1 MSKVTV
7 PDETNPGEATAGKA
21 TAGKATAASTVRGG
35 RAWPTPIRVPR
46 RLRTVLAVAAILAV
60 VAALVL
66 VTWKVPLALV
76 TVAGG
81 LALATVLSFPVRLL
95 SRLMPRRSR
104 GLAVVLTFMAV
115 AALIALAT
123 LFVAPLLARQF
134 GTLTEILSSSL
145 TGAERYLLTAFEFL
159 DDRGLLPGTAEQ
171 AVSKI
176 EEDLSDGAGA
186 LAGGV
191 AGSDFNLVS
200 GVFGAALSLFG
211 VVFVAAYLL
220 ADSRRIKLAY
230 LRAAPTR
237 YRHDARDLWDAFE
250 HSFSRYLSGL
260 LLDLFIQGAV
270 SALVLYLIGVPYA
283 IALGAWVFL
292 TGIIPY
298 AGAWLGAI
306 PAVAVALTVSPTA
319 TILTLVAF
327 LIIQQVEGNYL
338 MPRIHGKALHI
349 HPVLILLAV
358 IVGGGLAGL
367 LGVLLAVPILAV
379 SRVLYDFF
387 SVRLLTGE

>member
-1 MSKVTV
+1 
-7 PDETNPGEATAGKA
+7 
-21 TAGKATAASTVRGG
+21 
-35 RAWPTPIRVPR
+35 
-46 RLRTVLAVAAILAV
+46 VAAILAV
-60 VAALVL
+60 LAALVL
-66 VTWKVPLALV
+66 VTWRVPLALV

-104 GLAVVLTFMAV
+104 GAAVALTFLTIAV
-115 AALIALAT
+115 LIVLAALFVVPRLAQ
-123 LFVAPLLARQF
+123 QF
-134 GTLTEILSSSL
+134 ETLTEVLSSSL
-145 TGAERYLLTAFEFL
+145 TGAERYLLTGFEFL

-171 AVSKI
+171 AVSRI
-176 EEDLSDGAGA
+176 EEDLSNGAGA

-191 AGSDFNLVS
+191 AGSNFNLVS
-200 GVFGAALSLFG
+200 GVFGVALSLFG

-230 LRAAPTR
+230 LKAAPTR
-237 YRHDARDLWDAFE
+237 YRHDARDLWNAFE
-250 HSFSRYLSGL
+250 NSFSRYLSGL

>member
-1 MSKVTV
+1 MMLEEMKLSEDT
-7 PDETNPGEATAGKA
+7 EAL
-21 TAGKATAASTVRGG
+21 TVRV
-35 RAWPTPIRVPR
+35 RSWPTPIRVSR
-46 RLRTVLAVAAILAV
+46 RLRNILVIVAILVV

-66 VTWKVPLALV
+66 VTWQVPLALA

-95 SRLMPRRSR
+95 SRFMPRRSR
-104 GLAVVLTFMAV
+104 GAAVVLTFMAV
-115 AALIALAT
+115 VGLIVLAT
-123 LFVAPLLARQF
+123 LFVVPQLTQQS
-134 GTLTEILSSSL
+134 GTLTEVLSGSL
-145 TGAERYLLTAFEFL
+145 SGAERYLLTAFEFL
-159 DDRGLLPGTAEQ
+159 DERGLLPGTPEQ
-171 AVSKI
+171 AVSRI
-176 EEDLSDGAGA
+176 AEDLSNGAGA

-200 GVFGAALSLFG
+200 GVFSVALSLFG

-220 ADSRRIKLAY
+220 ADSRRIKVAY
-230 LRAAPTR
+230 LKVVPTR
-237 YRHDARDLWDAFE
+237 YRHDARDLWNAFE

-260 LLDLFIQGAV
+260 FLDLFIQAAV

-283 IALGAWVFL
+283 VALGAWVFL

-298 AGAWLGAI
+298 VGAWLGAI

-319 TILTLVAF
+319 TILTIVAF
-327 LIIQQVEGNYL
+327 LVIQQVEGNYL

-367 LGVLLAVPILAV
+367 LGVLLAVPILAAL
-379 SRVLYDFF
+379 RVLYDFF
-387 SVRLLTGE
+387 SIRLRTRE

>member
-1 MSKVTV
+1 
-7 PDETNPGEATAGKA
+7 
-21 TAGKATAASTVRGG
+21 
-35 RAWPTPIRVPR
+35 
-46 RLRTVLAVAAILAV
+46 
-60 VAALVL
+60 
-66 VTWKVPLALV
+66 
-76 TVAGG
+76 
-81 LALATVLSFPVRLL
+81 
-95 SRLMPRRSR
+95 
-104 GLAVVLTFMAV
+104 
-115 AALIALAT
+115 
-123 LFVAPLLARQF
+123 
-134 GTLTEILSSSL
+134 
-145 TGAERYLLTAFEFL
+145 
-159 DDRGLLPGTAEQ
+159 LPGTAEQ

-176 EEDLSDGAGA
+176 EEDLSNGAGA

-230 LRAAPTR
+230 LKGGPDPLPPRRQGPV
-237 YRHDARDLWDAFE
+237 DAFE

-327 LIIQQVEGNYL
+327 L
-338 MPRIHGKALHI
+338 
-349 HPVLILLAV
+349 
-358 IVGGGLAGL
+358 
-367 LGVLLAVPILAV
+367 
-379 SRVLYDFF
+379 
-387 SVRLLTGE
+387 

>member
-1 MSKVTV
+1 MLEKTKLV
-7 PDETNPGEATAGKA
+7 EQ
-21 TAGKATAASTVRGG
+21 TAASTVGG
-35 RAWPTPIRVPR
+35 RTWPTPIRVPR
-46 RLRTVLAVAAILAV
+46 RLRSVLVVAAILAV
-60 VAALVL
+60 LAALVL
-66 VTWKVPLALV
+66 VTWRVPLALV
-76 TVAGG
+76 TVVGG
-81 LALATVLSFPVRLL
+81 LALATVLSFPMRLL

-104 GLAVVLTFMAV
+104 GAAVALTFLTIAV
-115 AALIALAT
+115 LIVLAALFVVPRLAQ
-123 LFVAPLLARQF
+123 QF
-134 GTLTEILSSSL
+134 ETLTEVLSSSL
-145 TGAERYLLTAFEFL
+145 TGAERYLLTGFEFL

-171 AVSKI
+171 AVSRI
-176 EEDLSDGAGA
+176 EEDLSNGAGA

-191 AGSDFNLVS
+191 AGSNFNLVS
-200 GVFGAALSLFG
+200 GVFGVALSLFG

-220 ADSRRIKLAY
+220 ADARRIKLAY

-283 IALGAWVFL
+283 IALGAWVFF
-292 TGIIPY
+292 TGLIPY
-298 AGAWLGAI
+298 VGPWLGAV
-306 PAVAVALTVSPTA
+306 PAVAMALTVSPTA
-319 TILTLVAF
+319 TILTIVAF
-327 LIIQQVEGNYL
+327 LVIQQVEGNYL

>member
-1 MSKVTV
+1 MLEQTKLEDMRLTEDTV
-7 PDETNPGEATAGKA
+7 
-21 TAGKATAASTVRGG
+21 ASISRRRT
-35 RAWPTPIRVPR
+35 WPTPIRVPK
-46 RLRTVLAVAAILAV
+46 RLRNVLVVVAILAV
-60 VAALVL
+60 LVALALVM
-66 VTWKVPLALV
+66 WKVPLAFV
-76 TVAGG
+76 TIVGG

-104 GLAVVLTFMAV
+104 GVAVVLTFLAV
-115 AALIALAT
+115 VGLIVLAP
-123 LFVAPLLARQF
+123 LFVVPQLARQS
-134 GTLTEILSSSL
+134 GTLTEVLSSSL

-159 DDRGLLPGTAEQ
+159 DERGILPGTPEQ

-176 EEDLSDGAGA
+176 EEDLSNGAGA

-200 GVFGAALSLFG
+200 GVFSVALSLFG

-220 ADSRRIKLAY
+220 ADSRRIKVAY
-230 LRAAPTR
+230 LKTVPTR
-237 YRHDARDLWDAFE
+237 YRHDARDLWNAFE

-260 LLDLFIQGAV
+260 FLDLFIQGAV
-270 SALVLYLIGVPYA
+270 SAVVLYLIGVPYA

-298 AGAWLGAI
+298 VGAWLGAI

-319 TILTLVAF
+319 TILTIVAF
-327 LIIQQVEGNYL
+327 LVIQQVEGNYL
-338 MPRIHGKALHI
+338 MPRIHGKALHL

-367 LGVLLAVPILAV
+367 LGVLLAVPSLAAL
-379 SRVLYDFF
+379 RVLYDFF
-387 SVRLLTGE
+387 SVRLHTRE

>member
-1 MSKVTV
+1 MAIIAVL
-7 PDETNPGEATAGKA
+7 GIA
-21 TAGKATAASTVRGG
+21 
-35 RAWPTPIRVPR
+35 
-46 RLRTVLAVAAILAV
+46 VLAYVLYAAPSILIVALGGMAFAII
-60 VAALVL
+60 
-66 VTWKVPLALV
+66 
-76 TVAGG
+76 
-81 LALATVLSFPVRLL
+81 LSFPVRAL
-95 SRLMPRRSR
+95 SQVMPRGPAILVTFL
-104 GLAVVLTFMAV
+104 GLVGLVTL
-115 AALIALAT
+115 ALVFLI
-123 LFVAPLLARQF
+123 PLLVRQLRNF
-134 GTLTEILSSSL
+134 ILITPAIANSANDFL
-145 TGAERYLLTAFEFL
+145 LGLIEPLAESE
-159 DDRGLLPGTAEQ
+159 LLPAPAEDVVAGLVQ
-171 AVSKI
+171 NLFDRAREII
-176 EEDLSDGAGA
+176 EGMLVGLVGFISGA
-186 LAGGV
+186 LNFGIV
-191 AGSDFNLVS
+191 
-200 GVFGAALSLFG
+200 VFGML
-211 VVFVAAYLL
+211 FVAAYLL

>member
-7 PDETNPGEATAGKA
+7 PDETKPGEATAGKA
-21 TAGKATAASTVRGG
+21 TATSTVRGG
-35 RAWPTPIRVPR
+35 RAWPTPIRVSR

-104 GLAVVLTFMAV
+104 GLAVVLTFLAIAV
-115 AALIALAT
+115 LIVLAT
-123 LFVAPLLARQF
+123 LFVVPRLAQQLE
-134 GTLTEILSSSL
+134 TLTEVLSSSL
-145 TGAERYLLTAFEFL
+145 TGAERYLLTGFEFL

-176 EEDLSDGAGA
+176 EEDLSNGAGA

-191 AGSDFNLVS
+191 AGSNFNLVS

-250 HSFSRYLSGL
+250 QSLS
-260 LLDLFIQGAV
+260 
-270 SALVLYLIGVPYA
+270 
-283 IALGAWVFL
+283 
-292 TGIIPY
+292 
-298 AGAWLGAI
+298 
-306 PAVAVALTVSPTA
+306 A
-319 TILTLVAF
+319 T
-327 LIIQQVEGNYL
+327 
-338 MPRIHGKALHI
+338 
-349 HPVLILLAV
+349 
-358 IVGGGLAGL
+358 
-367 LGVLLAVPILAV
+367 
-379 SRVLYDFF
+379 
-387 SVRLLTGE
+387 

>member
-1 MSKVTV
+1 
-7 PDETNPGEATAGKA
+7 
-21 TAGKATAASTVRGG
+21 
-35 RAWPTPIRVPR
+35 
-46 RLRTVLAVAAILAV
+46 VAAILAV

-115 AALIALAT
+115 AALIALTA
-123 LFVAPLLARQF
+123 LFVVPQLAQQF
-134 GTLTEILSSSL
+134 ETLTEVLSSSL
-145 TGAERYLLTAFEFL
+145 TGAERYLLTAFEFWTTGACCRARPSKPSRRSRKTSRTAPGRSPGAWQERL
-159 DDRGLLPGTAEQ
+159 QPGLGRLRRRALPLRGGVRRGLP
-171 AVSKI
+171 
-176 EEDLSDGAGA
+176 
-186 LAGGV
+186 AGGLPQDKV
-191 AGSDFNLVS
+191 GLPQGGPDPLPP
-200 GVFGAALSLFG
+200 
-211 VVFVAAYLL
+211 
-220 ADSRRIKLAY
+220 RRQGPL
-230 LRAAPTR
+230 
-237 YRHDARDLWDAFE
+237 DAFE

-327 LIIQQVEGNYL
+327 L
-338 MPRIHGKALHI
+338 
-349 HPVLILLAV
+349 
-358 IVGGGLAGL
+358 
-367 LGVLLAVPILAV
+367 
-379 SRVLYDFF
+379 
-387 SVRLLTGE
+387 

>member
-1 MSKVTV
+1 M
-7 PDETNPGEATAGKA
+7 
-21 TAGKATAASTVRGG
+21 
-35 RAWPTPIRVPR
+35 
-46 RLRTVLAVAAILAV
+46 
-60 VAALVL
+60 
-66 VTWKVPLALV
+66 
-76 TVAGG
+76 
-81 LALATVLSFPVRLL
+81 
-95 SRLMPRRSR
+95 
-104 GLAVVLTFMAV
+104 
-115 AALIALAT
+115 
-123 LFVAPLLARQF
+123 
-134 GTLTEILSSSL
+134 
-145 TGAERYLLTAFEFL
+145 
-159 DDRGLLPGTAEQ
+159 
-171 AVSKI
+171 
-176 EEDLSDGAGA
+176 
-186 LAGGV
+186 

-211 VVFVAAYLL
+211 AVFVAAYLL

-327 LIIQQVEGNYL
+327 LVIQQVEGNYL

-379 SRVLYDFF
+379 VRVLYDFF

>member
-1 MSKVTV
+1 M
-7 PDETNPGEATAGKA
+7 
-21 TAGKATAASTVRGG
+21 
-35 RAWPTPIRVPR
+35 
-46 RLRTVLAVAAILAV
+46 
-60 VAALVL
+60 
-66 VTWKVPLALV
+66 
-76 TVAGG
+76 
-81 LALATVLSFPVRLL
+81 RLL

-104 GLAVVLTFMAV
+104 GAAVALTFLTIAV
-115 AALIALAT
+115 LIVLAALFVVPRLAQ
-123 LFVAPLLARQF
+123 QF
-134 GTLTEILSSSL
+134 ETLTEVLSSSL
-145 TGAERYLLTAFEFL
+145 TGAERYLLTGFEFL

-171 AVSKI
+171 AVSRI
-176 EEDLSDGAGA
+176 EEDLSNGAGA

-191 AGSDFNLVS
+191 AGSNFNLVS
-200 GVFGAALSLFG
+200 GVFGVALSLFG

-230 LRAAPTR
+230 LKAAPTR
-237 YRHDARDLWDAFE
+237 YRHDARDLWNAFE
-250 HSFSRYLSGL
+250 NSFSRYLSGL

-338 MPRIHGKALHI
+338 MPRIHGR
-349 HPVLILLAV
+349 PCT
-358 IVGGGLAGL
+358 
-367 LGVLLAVPILAV
+367 
-379 SRVLYDFF
+379 STR
-387 SVRLLTGE
+387 S

>member
-1 MSKVTV
+1 MRARKRAKWR
-7 PDETNPGEATAGKA
+7 PETRN
-21 TAGKATAASTVRGG
+21 G
-35 RAWPTPIRVPR
+35 RAGWSKPE
-46 RLRTVLAVAAILAV
+46 RTTDSTRA
-60 VAALVL
+60 
-66 VTWKVPLALV
+66 
-76 TVAGG
+76 
-81 LALATVLSFPVRLL
+81 
-95 SRLMPRRSR
+95 RS
-104 GLAVVLTFMAV
+104 
-115 AALIALAT
+115 
-123 LFVAPLLARQF
+123 
-134 GTLTEILSSSL
+134 
-145 TGAERYLLTAFEFL
+145 
-159 DDRGLLPGTAEQ
+159 
-171 AVSKI
+171 
-176 EEDLSDGAGA
+176 
-186 LAGGV
+186 
-191 AGSDFNLVS
+191 
-200 GVFGAALSLFG
+200 
-211 VVFVAAYLL
+211 
-220 ADSRRIKLAY
+220 
-230 LRAAPTR
+230 
-237 YRHDARDLWDAFE
+237 YRHDARDLWNAFE

-260 LLDLFIQGAV
+260 FLDLFIQGAV

-327 LIIQQVEGNYL
+327 LVIQQVEGNYL

-387 SVRLLTGE
+387 SIRLHTRE